1 MRILIFNSGSSSMKC
16 QYFINELSVA
26 TLLIEE
32 ITNSKSSQ
40 CTLWYANNKISNRV
54 YIGSYQKAIDEIIS
68 MLLHSGVLPSI
79 ASIDGI
85 GHRVVHGG
93 AEFSSPEKINSI
105 VISKI
110 EQLIPLAPLH
120 NRANLDGIEIIYK
133 SYPHIPQVAIFDTAF
148 HKSIPYYAY
157 LYALPYEMYENL
169 GIRRYGFHGIS
180 HSYISKESARVLGR
194 DIKDINII
202 SLHLGSGAS
211 LCAIKGGESI
221 DTSMGMTPL
230 EGLIM
235 GTRCGDIDPSI
246 TKYISTKRGL
256 SIDEIDYIY
265 NNDSGLKGICGYS
278 DIREI
283 TSNIESKSD
292 RKCKIALE
300 MFAYRVKKY
309 IGSYAVALGRVDAIV
324 FTAGMGENSADIREM
339 ICEGLGGVLGIYID
353 KDKNSKSSLHIN
365 REDSEVDIL
374 VIPTN
379 EELEM
384 AREVSKYLY

>member
-110 EQLIPLAPLH
+110 EQLIPLASLH